1 MSYHRTKLYFH
12 KESVYFMGF
21 CHNCNQEVSS
31 KFCPNCGAEAVE
43 LAKNTKTTD
52 TPALIDELY
61 ALRSGLS
68 RIAQENDKVKEAEKT
83 LNDQQDLNLDIIYMA
98 GLDNG
103 DLKYFQAQRQYVID
117 SCEGPNREY
126 ISKKGTLEKA
136 LINLESESKKWLK
149 KFFIVLPFFF
159 VSIALF
165 VASAIAFE
173 YSEGLIPMG
182 VITLLTSS
190 LLGLT
195 FWCNF
200 AKHHKFIKPYRRQI
214 EDLNKKIKSDERI
227 KAEIN
232 NDPHYIEYNEKYIKA
247 KEEYEKAKAFDY
259 SPLENALN
267 EQKNSSMEFYKEFY
281 PAFLARFEKVLDPRD
296 WCNLDLVI
304 FILETGRADNLR
316 DALIQVDGYRHTEAI
331 VKAVNSASQAICRTI
346 INEADRLQRAISTHV
361 DTINSN
367 LIAIAERQKTLN
379 NSLNG
384 INSSIEKQINATEL
398 QNALLEKANTSSD
411 RLAKDLEEIRNYFIK

>member
-1 MSYHRTKLYFH
+1 
-12 KESVYFMGF
+12 MGF

-31 KFCPNCGAEAVE
+31 KFCPNCGKEAVE
-43 LAKNTKTTD
+43 LAKSTKD
-52 TPALIDELY
+52 SSTPALIDELY

-68 RIAQENDKVKEAEKT
+68 RISQENDKVKEAEDHLVSKRKANG
-83 LNDQQDLNLDIIYMA
+83 LIIDKVEF
-98 GLDNG
+98 GRGQGN
-103 DLKYFQAQRQYVID
+103 LKYFQAQRQYVID
-117 SCEGPNREY
+117 SCEGPNRAY
-126 ISKKGTLEKA
+126 ISRKGALEKDI
-136 LINLESESKKWLK
+136 INNESDSKKWLK

-190 LLGLT
+190 ILGLT

-200 AKHHKFIKPYRRQI
+200 TKHHKFIKSYRRQI
-214 EDLNKKIKSDERI
+214 EDLNKKIKSDEQI
-227 KAEIN
+227 QAEIN
-232 NDPHYIEYNEKYIKA
+232 NDPHYIEYNEYYIKA

-259 SPLENALN
+259 SPYENALN
-267 EQKNSSMEFYKEFY
+267 EQKNASMEFYKDFY
-281 PAFLARFEKVLDPRD
+281 PTYLARFEKVLDPRD

-331 VKAVNSASQAICRTI
+331 VKAVSSATQAICRTI
-346 INEADRLQRAISTHV
+346 TSEADRLQRAIATHV

-367 LIAIAERQKTLN
+367 LVAISKGQKALSD
-379 NSLNG
+379 SLGG
-384 INSSIEKQINATEL
+384 INASINKQINATEL
-398 QNALLEKANTSSD
+398 QSALLEKANTSSD
-411 RLAKDLEEIRNYFIK
+411 RLATDLEEIRNYFIK

>member
-1 MSYHRTKLYFH
+1 
-12 KESVYFMGF
+12 MGF
-21 CHNCNQEVSS
+21 CHNCNKEVSS
-31 KFCPNCGAEAVE
+31 KFCPNCGAEAVT
-43 LAKNTKTTD
+43 LVKNTKGASDPT
-52 TPALIDELY
+52 LIDELY

-68 RIAQENDKVKEAEKT
+68 RLSQENDKVKEAEDHLVSQRKANG
-83 LNDQQDLNLDIIYMA
+83 LIIDKVEY
-98 GLDNG
+98 GRGQGN
-103 DLKYFQAQRQYVID
+103 LKYFQAQCQYVID

-126 ISKKGTLEKA
+126 ISKKGALEKA
-136 LINLESESKKWLK
+136 IINLESESKKWLK

-200 AKHHKFIKPYRRQI
+200 AKNHKFIKPYRRQI
-214 EDLNKKIKSDERI
+214 EDLNKKIKSDEQI
-227 KAEIN
+227 QAEIN

-247 KEEYEKAKAFDY
+247 KEEYEKAKTFDY
-259 SPLENALN
+259 SPYENALRK
-267 EQKNSSMEFYKEFY
+267 QKNASVAFYKEFY
-281 PAFLARFEKVLDPRD
+281 PAFLAHFEKVLDPRD

-331 VKAVNSASQAICRTI
+331 VKAVSSASQAICRTI

-367 LIAIAERQKTLN
+367 LVAISKGQKALSD
-379 NSLNG
+379 SLGG
-384 INSSIEKQINATEL
+384 INANINKQINATEL

-411 RLAKDLEEIRNYFIK
+411 RLSKDLEEIRNYFIK